1 MRNLKYELFP
11 DLKKEK
17 EKKNEN
23 AFLTFINNLLSIEKY
38 FYEIKCTFFFSL
50 EKILTPLKSNI
61 SGQKRTKMKLRHFK
75 HIKYRKVKCDIWFL
89 HLQEVILLFVGF
101 WN

>member
-23 AFLTFINNLLSIEKY
+23 AFLTFINNLPSIEKY
-38 FYEIKCTFFFSL
+38 FYEIKCTFFFF
-50 EKILTPLKSNI
+50 T
-61 SGQKRTKMKLRHFK
+61 
-75 HIKYRKVKCDIWFL
+75 
-89 HLQEVILLFVGF
+89 
-101 WN
+101 